1 MLKLLAWALL
11 GTVVMIREPAWS
23 AGLVYEDEGI
33 SVRQSGETDLSL
45 PDGPNDLKRSE
56 TRDSGSTL

>member
-1 MLKLLAWALL
+1 M
-11 GTVVMIREPAWS
+11 VREPAWS

-33 SVRQSGETDLSL
+33 SARQSGETDLSL